1 LLLLLVKSFL
11 LLLVVVVV
19 IITLRSI
26 KHLLPVVG
34 TAVALA
40 SALVAAAVEQQIFAE
55 AQQ

>member
-1 LLLLLVKSFL
+1 LLLAA
-11 LLLVVVVV
+11 VV
-19 IITLRSI
+19 ITTLRSI